1 MRNRSSR
8 DGITGRRLRCL
19 TYTDQRDEEVKRWL
33 EGQYRRDFTERNIR
47 MKKLKVFS
55 VILLITSIGAFVAF
69 QGYTRMIQ
77 DKKPPVVSCD
87 SSELKVSVKAKEKDL
102 LKGVT
107 AKDNRSGDV
116 SDTLVVEN
124 MSEFTDKGKRTV
136 TYAAVDKSM
145 NVGRAERTLVYEDYE
160 PPVFHMT
167 GSLCYA
173 AGEAVDVSSKV
184 TADSVLDGDLTS
196 NIKYSL
202 EKTVNTQ
209 AAGEYPI
216 EFRVM
221 DSGGNTV
228 YLKTQISI
236 SDKSYA
242 GIDVKLKDYLIYL
255 SVGDAF
261 DPNAYFD
268 SADKEGELTVQSN
281 VNTAKAGSYYVD
293 YIVNAGAIS
302 GKSRLV
308 VVVQ

>member
-1 MRNRSSR
+1 M
-8 DGITGRRLRCL
+8 
-19 TYTDQRDEEVKRWL
+19 
-33 EGQYRRDFTERNIR
+33 
-47 MKKLKVFS
+47 
-55 VILLITSIGAFVAF
+55 
-69 QGYTRMIQ
+69 
-77 DKKPPVVSCD
+77 
-87 SSELKVSVKAKEKDL
+87 
-102 LKGVT
+102 
-107 AKDNRSGDV
+107 
-116 SDTLVVEN
+116 
-124 MSEFTDKGKRTV
+124 
-136 TYAAVDKSM
+136 
-145 NVGRAERTLVYEDYE
+145 
-160 PPVFHMT
+160 
-167 GSLCYA
+167 
-173 AGEAVDVSSKV
+173 
-184 TADSVLDGDLTS
+184 LDGDLTS
-196 NIKYSL
+196 NITYSL

-242 GIDVKLKDYLIYL
+242 GIDVKLKDYPIYL

>member
-1 MRNRSSR
+1 MKEIANKILHGPLAPMAS
-8 DGITGRRLRCL
+8 ILFRCISNIE
-19 TYTDQRDEEVKRWL
+19 YWYFERKWKKQGFSMPDQEEVEFVRENVTVIFKSFERQKMAKRLYENLQKYYPGVRVVIADDSRKPLDLQGDSLTIIQLPFNSGLSYGLNQAL
-33 EGQYRRDFTERNIR
+33 ER
-47 MKKLKVFS
+47 V
-55 VILLITSIGAFVAF
+55 
-69 QGYTRMIQ
+69 
-77 DKKPPVVSCD
+77 
-87 SSELKVSVKAKEKDL
+87 
-102 LKGVT
+102 
-107 AKDNRSGDV
+107 
-116 SDTLVVEN
+116 DTPYV
-124 MSEFTDKGKRTV
+124 MR
-136 TYAAVDKSM
+136 
-145 NVGRAERTLVYEDYE
+145 
-160 PPVFHMT
+160 
-167 GSLCYA
+167 
-173 AGEAVDVSSKV
+173 
-184 TADSVLDGDLTS
+184 VLDGDLTS

-281 VNTAKAGSYYVD
+281 VNTAKAGS
-293 YIVNAGAIS
+293 
-302 GKSRLV
+302 
-308 VVVQ
+308 

>member
-1 MRNRSSR
+1 
-8 DGITGRRLRCL
+8 
-19 TYTDQRDEEVKRWL
+19 
-33 EGQYRRDFTERNIR
+33 
-47 MKKLKVFS
+47 
-55 VILLITSIGAFVAF
+55 
-69 QGYTRMIQ
+69 MIQ

-107 AKDNRSGDV
+107 AKDSRSGDV
-116 SDTLVVEN
+116 S
-124 MSEFTDKGKRTV
+124 
-136 TYAAVDKSM
+136 
-145 NVGRAERTLVYEDYE
+145 
-160 PPVFHMT
+160 
-167 GSLCYA
+167 
-173 AGEAVDVSSKV
+173 SKI

-202 EKTVNTQ
+202 EKMVNTQ

-261 DPNAYFD
+261 DPNAYFN

-281 VNTAKAGSYYVD
+281 VNTAKAGS
-293 YIVNAGAIS
+293 
-302 GKSRLV
+302 
-308 VVVQ
+308 

>member
-1 MRNRSSR
+1 
-8 DGITGRRLRCL
+8 
-19 TYTDQRDEEVKRWL
+19 
-33 EGQYRRDFTERNIR
+33 

-55 VILLITSIGAFVAF
+55 VILLVTSIGAFVAF

-107 AKDNRSGDV
+107 AKDSRSGDV
-116 SDTLVVEN
+116 S
-124 MSEFTDKGKRTV
+124 
-136 TYAAVDKSM
+136 
-145 NVGRAERTLVYEDYE
+145 
-160 PPVFHMT
+160 
-167 GSLCYA
+167 
-173 AGEAVDVSSKV
+173 SKI

-209 AAGEYPI
+209 AAGEYSI

-281 VNTAKAGSYYVD
+281 VNTAKAGS
-293 YIVNAGAIS
+293 
-302 GKSRLV
+302 
-308 VVVQ
+308 

>member
-1 MRNRSSR
+1 
-8 DGITGRRLRCL
+8 
-19 TYTDQRDEEVKRWL
+19 
-33 EGQYRRDFTERNIR
+33 

-87 SSELKVSVKAKEKDL
+87 SSELKVPVKAKEKDL

-116 SDTLVVEN
+116 S
-124 MSEFTDKGKRTV
+124 
-136 TYAAVDKSM
+136 
-145 NVGRAERTLVYEDYE
+145 
-160 PPVFHMT
+160 
-167 GSLCYA
+167 
-173 AGEAVDVSSKV
+173 SKI

-221 DSGGNTV
+221 DRGGNTV

-268 SADKEGELTVQSN
+268 SADKEGELTV
-281 VNTAKAGSYYVD
+281 
-293 YIVNAGAIS
+293 
-302 GKSRLV
+302 
-308 VVVQ
+308 